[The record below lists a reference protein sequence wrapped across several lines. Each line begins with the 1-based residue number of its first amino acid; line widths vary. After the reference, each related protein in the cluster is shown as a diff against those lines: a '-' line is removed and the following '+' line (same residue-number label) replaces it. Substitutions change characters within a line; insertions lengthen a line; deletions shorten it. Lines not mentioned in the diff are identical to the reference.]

1 MILLARLAVDAAYA
15 GRHIGRHLLLDAFNR
30 CVAAADQTGGRGIIT
45 HAKDEA
51 AAGFYLRWKFQR
63 MPGDPLLLVI
73 PVKMVRASLAAAS

>member
-1 MILLARLAVDAAYA
+1 MPHMPAATSDA
-15 GRHIGRHLLLDAFNR
+15 ICCWMLFNR

-73 PVKMVRASLAAAS
+73 PMEMVRASLAAAS